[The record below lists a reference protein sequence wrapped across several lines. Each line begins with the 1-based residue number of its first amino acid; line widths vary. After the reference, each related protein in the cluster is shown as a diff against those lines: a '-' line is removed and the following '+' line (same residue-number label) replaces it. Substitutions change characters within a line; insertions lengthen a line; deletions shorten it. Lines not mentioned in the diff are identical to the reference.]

1 MKLITKKC
9 EVVGLSAA
17 ILEKVMP
24 YIGHV
29 VKYNSSRC
37 FLLKENHTVFFSQN
51 LLDLNWIKYESSDV
65 MLRLK
70 IHNKTEKK
78 NHWMKM
84 KQLLC
89 KTPL

>member
-9 EVVGLSAA
+9 EVVGLSAV
-17 ILEKVMP
+17 ILEKLMP

-37 FLLKENHTVFFSQN
+37 FLFKENHTVFFSLN

-70 IHNKTEKK
+70 IHNKTEK
-78 NHWMKM
+78 NHCMKM
-84 KQLLC
+84 KQFLS
-89 KTPL
+89 KTPF